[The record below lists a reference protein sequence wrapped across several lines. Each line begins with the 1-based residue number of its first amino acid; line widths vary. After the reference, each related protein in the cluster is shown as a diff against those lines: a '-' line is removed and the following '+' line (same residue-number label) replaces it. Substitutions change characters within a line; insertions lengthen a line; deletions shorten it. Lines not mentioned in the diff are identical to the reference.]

1 MFYRLEMTRWG
12 TTVHVEWF
20 GSLKAAKK
28 REAEWLEE
36 EISEAKRARRRA
48 LTEGSTYEEWDI
60 STIQRFRKADVLS
73 FLNDT
78 DPQEA
83 ANRAS
88 ARLIPV
94 SEYHL
99 GPVEVFTKQETKQ

>member
-48 LTEGSTYEEWDI
+48 LTEGST
-60 STIQRFRKADVLS
+60 
-73 FLNDT
+73 
-78 DPQEA
+78 
-83 ANRAS
+83 
-88 ARLIPV
+88 
-94 SEYHL
+94 
-99 GPVEVFTKQETKQ
+99 